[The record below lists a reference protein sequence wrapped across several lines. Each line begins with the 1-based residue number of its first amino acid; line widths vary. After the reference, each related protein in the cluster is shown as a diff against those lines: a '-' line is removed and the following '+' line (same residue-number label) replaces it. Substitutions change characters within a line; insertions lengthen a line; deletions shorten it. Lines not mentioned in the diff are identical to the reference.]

1 MRTDTD
7 ANADTDIDTTLSRR
21 SFIQAAS
28 IAPLALPWI
37 VPGRALG
44 KEKGAPAASERVA
57 IGWVGCGGRGN
68 YDASRLARHGAQI
81 VALCDVNKKH
91 LDSTAKRYKVA
102 ASACGGDFRQTVGRK
117 DIDAVLVATN
127 DHWHVLVAL
136 AALKAGKDIYVEKP
150 LGVTVAE
157 GRFLADAVKKT
168 DRIFMHG
175 TEQRSMASVRRVCEL
190 VRNGRIGKVTKVT
203 TACPGGVRSGPPKIT
218 AVPDTLDFDM
228 YTGPSPKCKFDA
240 RRIHTR
246 YHFHISDYCPTGFLT
261 GWGIH
266 HHDIFHWAMG
276 FDDTGP
282 VAIEGVADYAPKTD
296 LCDCPVTWTINY
308 EYAGGVKM
316 TFVDGKKFPRA
327 NGIKFEGDKGWIQL
341 HYGGATSASDPKIL
355 GSKITDSDVRL
366 YDAGKGDDNFNFVQC
381 VKSRKETCSPIEAA
395 HRSTAVGY
403 LGEIACRLKRKLKFD
418 PKTEL
423 FVGDDEA
430 GKLLSRPMRAPWK
443 LA

>member
-1 MRTDTD
+1 MSTDTGT
-7 ANADTDIDTTLSRR
+7 NKTLSRR
-21 SFIQAAS
+21 SFIKAAS
-28 IAPLALPWI
+28 VTPVVLPWI
-37 VPGRALG
+37 IPGRALG
-44 KEKGAPAASERVA
+44 KEKGTPAASERVA

-81 VALCDVNKKH
+81 TALCDVNKKH

-102 ASACGGDFRQTVGRK
+102 ATACSGDFRKTVCRK

-190 VRNGRIGKVTKVT
+190 VRNGRIGKVTKIT
-203 TACPGGVRSGPPKIT
+203 SACPGGLKSGPPKIT
-218 AVPDTLDFDM
+218 VVPETLDFDM

-246 YHFHISDYCPTGFLT
+246 YHFHITDYCPTGFLT

-266 HHDIFHWAMG
+266 HHDIVHWAMG
-276 FDDTGP
+276 WDDTGP

-296 LCDCPVTWTINY
+296 LCDCPVTWTIDY

-316 TFVDGKKFPRA
+316 KFVDGKQFPKA
-327 NGIKFEGDKGWIQL
+327 NGIKFEGDKGWIQM
-341 HYGGATSASDPKIL
+341 HYGGATKASDVKIL
-355 GSKITDSDVRL
+355 GQKIGDGDVRL
-366 YDAGKGDDNFNFVQC
+366 YDTGKGDDNFNFVQC
-381 VKSRKETCSPIEAA
+381 VKSRKESCSPAEAA
-395 HRSTAVGY
+395 HRSSAVGY

-418 PKTEL
+418 PKKEL

-430 GKLLSRPMRAPWK
+430 NKLLSRPMRDPWK